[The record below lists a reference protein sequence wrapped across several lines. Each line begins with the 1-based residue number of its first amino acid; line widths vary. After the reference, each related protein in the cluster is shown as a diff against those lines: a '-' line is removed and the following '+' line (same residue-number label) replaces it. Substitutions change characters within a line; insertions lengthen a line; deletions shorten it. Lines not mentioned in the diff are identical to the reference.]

1 MIGHHGAME
10 TSVVHVPEQSR
21 YEIRAADAPAGEP
34 ELGFAEYRPLT
45 GSDDD
50 VLEFHHT
57 LVHPQHRGHGVA
69 ERLVAA
75 ALEDVRA
82 GGRRVKPSCWFVDQF
97 IVEHPEYAPLRA

>member
-1 MIGHHGAME
+1 ME
-10 TSVVHVPEQSR
+10 TSVVHVPEQTR
-21 YEIRAADAPAGEP
+21 YEIRAADAPSGEA
-34 ELGFAEYRPLT
+34 ELGFAEYRPLA
-45 GSDDD
+45 GADD

-75 ALEDVRA
+75 ALDDVRTL
-82 GGRRVKPSCWFVDQF
+82 GKRVKPSCWFVDQF